1 MFLLLMQ
8 TDAGIIESP
17 FPTILVLLHSGEL
30 YMVAS
35 SGFLV
40 GNFQYFTVP
49 IDLNTCLVWSGS
61 FIQEAISNVIN
72 EWCAFLAQKLVISGS
87 KQQDLPKT

>member
-1 MFLLLMQ
+1 MKA
-8 TDAGIIESP
+8 DAGMIESP

-40 GNFQYFTVP
+40 SNFQYFTVP
-49 IDLNTCLVWSGS
+49 MDLNTCLVWKWVLHPRG
-61 FIQEAISNVIN
+61 N
-72 EWCAFLAQKLVISGS
+72 
-87 KQQDLPKT
+87 QQCDQ

>member
-1 MFLLLMQ
+1 MKA
-8 TDAGIIESP
+8 DAGMIESP

-49 IDLNTCLVWSGS
+49 MDLNTCLVW
-61 FIQEAISNVIN
+61 
-72 EWCAFLAQKLVISGS
+72 K
-87 KQQDLPKT
+87 